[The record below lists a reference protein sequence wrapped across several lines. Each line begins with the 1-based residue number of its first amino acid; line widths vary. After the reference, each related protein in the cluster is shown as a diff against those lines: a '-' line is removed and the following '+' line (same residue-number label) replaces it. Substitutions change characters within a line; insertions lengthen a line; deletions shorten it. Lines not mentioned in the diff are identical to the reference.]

1 MRIKLIE
8 TMNDQETEIKEAS
21 ENISNFYSKS
31 EKIFPTSFNFEEL
44 PDAPSRPGNQIITII
59 TQSTS
64 SSI

>member
-8 TMNDQETEIKEAS
+8 TINDQETEIKEAS

-44 PDAPSRPGNQIITII
+44 PDAPSRPGNKILKLLV
-59 TQSTS
+59 
-64 SSI
+64 